1 MFSENIKK
9 LREGAGLTQDEF
21 AEKIYVTRTAVSK
34 WENGKSYPSIDSLKE
49 ISNLF
54 GVSIDSLMSDDEFQH
69 FKGFAAEKLA
79 ADGKLTIKDYF
90 AIVLSDIKLILK
102 SDWAKCLIVGM
113 FAIPVMSKLFLGDS
127 ISYLEGFIE
136 NPLYGIAIILA
147 ATKVM
152 QLKVQVQLKAPS
164 MSAAVFAV
172 VLALVYY
179 GFLFA
184 I

>member
-21 AEKIYVTRTAVSK
+21 AEKIFVTRTAVSK

-79 ADGKLTIKDYF
+79 ADGKLTIKDYLL
-90 AIVLSDIKLILK
+90 IVLSDIKLILK
-102 SDWAKCLIVGM
+102 SDWA
-113 FAIPVMSKLFLGDS
+113 
-127 ISYLEGFIE
+127 
-136 NPLYGIAIILA
+136 
-147 ATKVM
+147 
-152 QLKVQVQLKAPS
+152 
-164 MSAAVFAV
+164 
-172 VLALVYY
+172 
-179 GFLFA
+179 
-184 I
+184 

>member
-1 MFSENIKK
+1 MFSENIKE
-9 LREGAGLTQDEF
+9 LREDAGLTQDEF
-21 AEKIYVTRTAVSK
+21 AEKIFVTRTAVSK

-79 ADGKLTIKDYF
+79 ADGKLTIKDHI

-113 FAIPVMSKLFLGDS
+113 FAIPIMSKLFLGDN
-127 ISYLEGFIE
+127 ISYLDGFMK

-147 ATKVM
+147 ATKVI
-152 QLKVQVQLKAPS
+152 QLKVQVQLKAPA
-164 MSAAVFAV
+164 MSATVFAV

-179 GFLFA
+179 GFLFV